1 MKGIPTLDRSR
12 FAVDVPAFRRD
23 TCTGCTKDDPEGTAM
38 TRLTAS
44 KAREDFA
51 DTLNRVAFGKER
63 IVLHRRGK
71 DLVALI
77 PAEELKALERFLDS
91 IEDRLDLEDAEAA
104 LADPRNKK
112 TIPWK
117 QIKRDL
123 GL

>member
-1 MKGIPTLDRSR
+1 
-12 FAVDVPAFRRD
+12 
-23 TCTGCTKDDPEGTAM
+23 M

-44 KAREDFA
+44 KAREEFA

-77 PAEELKALERFLDS
+77 PAEELRAVEKVLDAL
-91 IEDRLDLEDAEAA
+91 EDRLDLEDAEAA

-112 TIPWK
+112 TIPWDE
-117 QIKRDL
+117 IKRGL